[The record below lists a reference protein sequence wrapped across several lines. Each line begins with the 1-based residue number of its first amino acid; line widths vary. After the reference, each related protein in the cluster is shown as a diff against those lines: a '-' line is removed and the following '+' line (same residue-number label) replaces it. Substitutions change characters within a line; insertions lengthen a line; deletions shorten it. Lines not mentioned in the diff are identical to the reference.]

1 MLRVSSVTEVA
12 SPPMMPAR
20 LSTCSPATTTPT
32 LGSSATAWP
41 LSSSSVS
48 PSRAQRTERSPP
60 ILSRSN
66 TCEGRPTSSM
76 T

>member
-1 MLRVSSVTEVA
+1 M
-12 SPPMMPAR
+12 
-20 LSTCSPATTTPT
+20 
-32 LGSSATAWP
+32 
-41 LSSSSVS
+41 SSSSVS